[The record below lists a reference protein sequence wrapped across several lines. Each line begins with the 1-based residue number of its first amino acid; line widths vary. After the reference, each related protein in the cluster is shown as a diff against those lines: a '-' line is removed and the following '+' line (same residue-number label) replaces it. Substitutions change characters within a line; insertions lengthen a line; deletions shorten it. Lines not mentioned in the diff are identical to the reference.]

1 MDRLRGVI
9 RSRHPVEHS
18 PVPCVDGPAALA
30 TGSFF
35 MSEENG
41 LADAVEHEGRSKLR
55 RWWGIWVVGGV
66 DHAAVLKQIA
76 EDSGW
81 SGRYAFLILISASIS
96 LLGLLMPSVAVLIGA
111 MLLSPLMMPI
121 IGLGFGIAT
130 LDFREIR
137 RAATALGLGAA
148 IAVTLSVILVSISP
162 VQTITS
168 EIAGRTQPTL
178 FDLLVAL
185 LSAIAGAYALIRGR
199 GGTVVGVAIAIA
211 LMPPLV
217 VVGFG
222 IATWNGTVFA
232 GSLLLF
238 LTNAVTISLTAA
250 LVARVYGFGHH
261 LSPHHTGWQLV
272 LFVVALGLLSI
283 PLSAALRQIAFEAV
297 AQRQVRD
304 TVRARFPQGSRL
316 SQVDIDFSHKPMQVR
331 AVMLTPNLIARAD
344 QLLAGDLRERLG
356 RPVDIHVD
364 QLRTSLDTGAAEAAQ
379 IAQANDAKGSGTG
392 GRDQAVSTLALIAGR
407 EAGAVRVA
415 MEERRLAVAASPL
428 PGLGLEGYRALE
440 SRAARALPGWLVA
453 LAPPADVELPAISFD
468 QGVVDGGALDL
479 AGWASARLGRAI
491 GVEGGTA
498 AQRTAIVEGITA
510 RGGRAET
517 GEKSGR
523 LALQWL
529 DRAEVEEGARSRE

>member
-1 MDRLRGVI
+1 MAGN
-9 RSRHPVEHS
+9 VERES
-18 PVPCVDGPAALA
+18 VG
-30 TGSFF
+30 
-35 MSEENG
+35 
-41 LADAVEHEGRSKLR
+41 KLR
-55 RWWGIWVVGGV
+55 RWWGIWVLGV
-66 DHAAVLKQIA
+66 DHSAVLKQIA

-81 SGRYAFLILISASIS
+81 SGRYVFLILISATLS

-111 MLLSPLMMPI
+111 MLLSPLTMPI

-137 RAATALGLGAA
+137 RAATALGLGAT
-148 IAVTLSVILVSISP
+148 IAVTLSLILVSLSP

-222 IATWNGTVFA
+222 IATWNWTIFA

-304 TVRARFPQGSRL
+304 TVQARFPQGSRL

-331 AVMLTPNLIARAD
+331 AVMLTPDLVAKAD
-344 QLLAGDLRERLG
+344 QLLATDLGERLG
-356 RPVDIHVD
+356 RTVDIHVD
-364 QLRTSLDTGAAEAAQ
+364 QLRTSSDAGAAEEAQ
-379 IAQANDAKGSGTG
+379 IARATVADGGATG
-392 GRDQAVSTLALIAGR
+392 GPYRAVDMLALIAGQNPD
-407 EAGAVRVA
+407 AVHVA
-415 MEERRLAVAASPL
+415 AEERRLAVEAAPL
-428 PGLGLEGYRALE
+428 PGLELEGYRALE
-440 SRAARALPGWLVA
+440 SRAARALPGWSVA
-453 LAPPADVELPAISFD
+453 LAPPPDVQPPAMTFN
-468 QGVVDGGALDL
+468 QGVADGRALDL
-479 AGWASARLGRAI
+479 AGWASAHLGRAI
-491 GVEGGTA
+491 LVEGGTL
-498 AQRTAIVEGITA
+498 AQRRAVVEGIIA
-510 RGGRAET
+510 RGGRAQA

-523 LALQWL
+523 LTLQWL
-529 DRAEVEEGARSRE
+529 NDPTLPAQVASQHRQ

>member
-1 MDRLRGVI
+1 MAEIVERESRG
-9 RSRHPVEHS
+9 
-18 PVPCVDGPAALA
+18 
-30 TGSFF
+30 
-35 MSEENG
+35 
-41 LADAVEHEGRSKLR
+41 KLS

-130 LDFREIR
+130 LDFQEIR
-137 RAATALGLGAA
+137 RAATALGLGSA
-148 IAVTLSVILVSISP
+148 IAVLLSVVLVSISP

-185 LSAIAGAYALIRGR
+185 LSAIAGAYALIRR
-199 GGTVVGVAIAIA
+199 QSGTVVGVAIAIA

-222 IATWNGTVFA
+222 IATWNWTVFA

-250 LVARVYGFGHH
+250 LMARVYGFGHH

-272 LFVVALGLLSI
+272 LFVVALGMLSI
-283 PLSAALRQIAFEAV
+283 PLGTALRQIAFEAV

-304 TVRARFPQGSRL
+304 TVRAYFPQGSRL
-316 SQVDIDFSHKPMQVR
+316 SQVDIDFSHKPIQVR
-331 AVMLTPNLIARAD
+331 AVMLTPDLITKAD
-344 QLLAGDLRERLG
+344 ELLAVDLHKRLG

-364 QLRTSLDTGAAEAAQ
+364 QLRTSSDVGAAEAAQ
-379 IAQANDAKGSGTG
+379 IARANEGANSASR
-392 GRDQAVSTLALIAGR
+392 GREQAVNTLALIAGQN
-407 EAGAVRVA
+407 ATAVRTAV
-415 MEERRLAVAASPL
+415 EEHRLSVSASPL
-428 PGLGLEGYRALE
+428 PGLEMEGYRALE
-440 SRAARALPGWLVA
+440 SRAARALPGWSVA
-453 LAPPADVELPAISFD
+453 LAPPADTELPALSITE
-468 QGVVDGGALDL
+468 GVVDGKALDL
-479 AGWASARLGRAI
+479 AGWASARLSRAI
-491 GVEGGTA
+491 LVEGGTI
-498 AQRTAIVEGITA
+498 AQRRAVAEGIVT
-510 RGGRAET
+510 RGGRAVA

-523 LALQWL
+523 LGLEWL
-529 DRAEVEEGARSRE
+529 NNDNQTEQEEFQGRAVSSR